1 MPARDER
8 RLLEMS
14 DSKAAFFTTRL
25 SVNHI
30 SWARERR
37 EPAPAE
43 HPPAQDS
50 WQPGFL
56 GASILGSNG
65 MTFAGRLSVI
75 TAYLAM
81 AFVGAIVLG
90 MI

>member
-1 MPARDER
+1 MT
-8 RLLEMS
+8 S
-14 DSKAAFFTTRL
+14 DSEPDFFEKRL
-25 SVNHI
+25 SVNHNGC
-30 SWARERR
+30 
-37 EPAPAE
+37 APSSA
-43 HPPAQDS
+43 H
-50 WQPGFL
+50 G
-56 GASILGSNG
+56 GSDL

>member
-1 MPARDER
+1 MLISVFFNHAGPHGRTLAG
-8 RLLEMS
+8 MS
-14 DSKAAFFTTRL
+14 DSKTDFFNQRL
-25 SVNHI
+25 SVNHAGR
-30 SWARERR
+30 AR
-37 EPAPAE
+37 
-43 HPPAQDS
+43 S
-50 WQPGFL
+50 
-56 GASILGSNG
+56 GATSGSDL

>member
-1 MPARDER
+1 
-8 RLLEMS
+8 MS
-14 DSKAAFFTTRL
+14 DSKTDFFGERL
-25 SVNHI
+25 SVNHNGCTGRAG
-30 SWARERR
+30 S
-37 EPAPAE
+37 
-43 HPPAQDS
+43 
-50 WQPGFL
+50 G
-56 GASILGSNG
+56 SIPRSNV

>member
-1 MPARDER
+1 MMVAARR
-8 RLLEMS
+8 ATSGS
-14 DSKAAFFTTRL
+14 DF
-25 SVNHI
+25 
-30 SWARERR
+30 
-37 EPAPAE
+37 
-43 HPPAQDS
+43 
-50 WQPGFL
+50 
-56 GASILGSNG
+56 